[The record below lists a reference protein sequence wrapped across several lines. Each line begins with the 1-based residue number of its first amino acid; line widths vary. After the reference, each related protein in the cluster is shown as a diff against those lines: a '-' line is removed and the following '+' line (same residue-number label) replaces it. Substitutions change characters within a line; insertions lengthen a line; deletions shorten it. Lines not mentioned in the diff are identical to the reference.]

1 MNVSLLQSIA
11 HLPGVLIENKNG
23 FHLNHAKLN
32 CVSSFQPKCVFLFR
46 KIKKSSKYADNSYFN
61 KYLSLLFFE
70 KFVFVGLKSFFLTQ
84 PRNNNVFLKV
94 TIS

>member
-1 MNVSLLQSIA
+1 MNVNLLQSIA

-61 KYLSLLFFE
+61 KYLCHCYSLKNLF
-70 KFVFVGLKSFFLTQ
+70 LSD
-84 PRNNNVFLKV
+84 
-94 TIS
+94 

>member
-23 FHLNHAKLN
+23 FRLNHAKLN

-46 KIKKSSKYADNSYFN
+46 KIKKEVNMRIIHTLIN
-61 KYLSLLFFE
+61 I
-70 KFVFVGLKSFFLTQ
+70 FVIVIL
-84 PRNNNVFLKV
+84 
-94 TIS
+94 

>member
-46 KIKKSSKYADNSYFN
+46 KIKKSSKYADNSY
-61 KYLSLLFFE
+61 LSLLFFE
-70 KFVFVGLKSFFLTQ
+70 KFVFVRLKSFFLTQ